1 MIDIR
6 SRWYS
11 AELTDGDDG
20 VVVVIWQSYHASTMR
35 KRVLRDVLPCPLH
48 VARDKIAA
56 MLEQLPNPAVIQGA
70 GR

>member
-1 MIDIR
+1 MIEVR

-20 VVVVIWQSYHASTMR
+20 VVVVIWQRCHASTVR

-48 VARDKIAA
+48 VARDKIHRL
-56 MLEQLPNPAVIQGA
+56 LEQLPNPAVIQGA
-70 GR
+70 RR